1 MIDTLLKD
9 LRYAVRT
16 LRKSPAF
23 TAVVVLSLALGIGAT
38 STIFSA
44 INPILLRPLPFADPD
59 RLVYIS
65 ENSPDQPDVGK
76 PPRFATYLEW
86 KEHNSAFEHLES
98 VASYVEVETASDIP
112 GTVGPE
118 RVGFQ
123 AVSPGLF
130 RMLGVAPI
138 LGRNF
143 VAKDAPPGGD
153 YSAII
158 ISHGFW
164 QRLFRGDPN
173 IIGEKLGDSPIVGI
187 MPPGFR
193 IFSWNEADV
202 WESFT
207 DWGAGQRWLESIGRL
222 KPGVSIEGAQTQL
235 DGIARRL
242 DQSWV
247 SDESGWRVRV
257 EPLHEYTS
265 GQFTS
270 HLYLLLAAAVLLLLI
285 ACSNVASLLMGR
297 AATRHHEITTRAALG
312 AGRLRLMRQLLTE
325 SVVLALAGG
334 ALGVVMAQ
342 VGTRLFVILAPYW
355 YLPAEEIRVDGI
367 VLGFTL
373 GLSLLTA
380 ILFGMAPALRAS
392 NPDLVGTL
400 KQGGRGSVGG
410 SGLRIRNL
418 LVGSQIALTFV
429 LLVGAALM
437 INSLVRLVALDRG
450 FNPEHLLTATVDLQ
464 GDRYMSQKGESP
476 QDVFVVSAEVD
487 LFYGE
492 LLERL
497 RVLPG
502 VEAAEIA
509 SVGYGGAGFMFS
521 ILGRPVPPPG
531 ERPPWAL
538 YRETSPGYFRA
549 MGVPLLK
556 GRSFTEG
563 DTESSPWVAII
574 TERIARQYFPD
585 EDPIGRFLQT
595 PLLEPNDWRAQ
606 ELPPATI
613 SRDRGHRGRYHGVES
628 QACANALYL
637 CTAYAAPNRVLAG
650 MGCLQIAQRQGTGP
664 ENDSRAHV
672 CGSRCAQD
680 RRGHGPRSA
689 RRDPD
694 HAGPPIRYGPGRT
707 LLDAGTRD
715 LRDPGPRLV
724 GRRNLRRRLLRGGA
738 AHP

>member
-1 MIDTLLKD
+1 M
-9 LRYAVRT
+9 
-16 LRKSPAF
+16 
-23 TAVVVLSLALGIGAT
+23 
-38 STIFSA
+38 
-44 INPILLRPLPFADPD
+44 
-59 RLVYIS
+59 
-65 ENSPDQPDVGK
+65 
-76 PPRFATYLEW
+76 PPR
-86 KEHNSAFEHLES
+86 
-98 VASYVEVETASDIP
+98 
-112 GTVGPE
+112 
-118 RVGFQ
+118 
-123 AVSPGLF
+123 
-130 RMLGVAPI
+130 
-138 LGRNF
+138 
-143 VAKDAPPGGD
+143 GGD

-173 IIGEKLGDSPIVGI
+173 IIGEKLGDSLIVGI

-207 DWGAGQRWLESIGRL
+207 DWGAGQRWLEPIGRL

-509 SVGYGGAGFMFS
+509 SVGHGGAGFMFS

-563 DTESSPWVAII
+563 DTESSPWVALI

-613 SRDRGHRGRYHGVES
+613 SRDREHRG
-628 QACANALYL
+628 
-637 CTAYAAPNRVLAG
+637 
-650 MGCLQIAQRQGTGP
+650 
-664 ENDSRAHV
+664 
-672 CGSRCAQD
+672 
-680 RRGHGPRSA
+680 
-689 RRDPD
+689 
-694 HAGPPIRYGPGRT
+694 
-707 LLDAGTRD
+707 
-715 LRDPGPRLV
+715 
-724 GRRNLRRRLLRGGA
+724 
-738 AHP
+738 